1 MKEAFADALRIAV
14 MSFLDDLFA
23 DQLLTDE

>member
-1 MKEAFADALRIAV
+1 VKEAFADALSIAV